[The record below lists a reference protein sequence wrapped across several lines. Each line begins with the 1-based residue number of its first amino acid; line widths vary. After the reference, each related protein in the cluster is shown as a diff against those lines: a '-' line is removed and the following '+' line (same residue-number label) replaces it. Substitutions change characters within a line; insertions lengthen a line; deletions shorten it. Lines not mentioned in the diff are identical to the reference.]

1 VELDKL
7 VSLMK
12 KYPEMKIELG
22 SHTDCRA
29 SFTYNM
35 ALSKR
40 RAASAVAYLEKNGI
54 NRKRLVA
61 AGYGESILVN
71 GCECEGGRVVPCTEA
86 EHQMN
91 RRTEIKIL
99 SLK

>member
-1 VELDKL
+1 
-7 VSLMK
+7 
-12 KYPEMKIELG
+12 MKIELG

-29 SFTYNM
+29 SFSYNM

-40 RAASAVAYLEKNGI
+40 RAASAVLYLEQHGI

-61 AGYGESILVN
+61 AGYGETMLVN
-71 GCECEGGRVVPCTEA
+71 GCSCEGRTFVPCTEA

-99 SLK
+99 ALE